1 MNTKKVAITVPVNI
15 LIIIDTISKSKGLS
29 RSKYIS
35 TVLKKNILDERAQLL
50 KGAYDKV
57 FSDASIQAEQ
67 LSTAQWFE
75 EAGKKGGQ
83 EW

>member
-1 MNTKKVAITVPVNI
+1 MNTQKVAITVPKNI

-35 TVLKKNILDERAQLL
+35 TVLKKNILDEKAQHL
-50 KGAYDKV
+50 KDTYDKV
-57 FSDASIQAEQ
+57 FSDDSIQAEQ
-67 LSTAQWFE
+67 LSTAKWFE
-75 EAGKKGGQ
+75 ETGKKGGQ

>member
-1 MNTKKVAITVPVNI
+1 MNTQKVAITVPKNI

-35 TVLKKNILDERAQLL
+35 TLLKKNILDEKAQNL
-50 KGAYDKV
+50 KDTYDKV
-57 FSDASIQAEQ
+57 FSDESIQAEQ
-67 LSTAQWFE
+67 LSTAKGFE

>member
-1 MNTKKVAITVPVNI
+1 MNTQKVAITVPKNI
-15 LIIIDTISKSKGLS
+15 LILIDTISKSKGLS

-35 TVLKKNILDERAQLL
+35 TMLKKTIMDEKAQHL
-50 KGAYDKV
+50 KDAYDKV
-57 FSDASIQAEQ
+57 FSDDLIQAEQ
-67 LSTAQWFE
+67 LSTAKWFE

>member
-1 MNTKKVAITVPVNI
+1 MNTQKVAITVPKNI
-15 LIIIDTISKSKGLS
+15 LIMIDSISKSKGLS

-35 TVLKKNILDERAQLL
+35 TVLKKNILDERAQHL
-50 KGAYDKV
+50 KDVYDKV
-57 FSDASIQAEQ
+57 FSDDSIQVEQ

-75 EAGKKGGQ
+75 EAGKKGWQ

>member
-1 MNTKKVAITVPVNI
+1 MNTQKVAITVPKNI
-15 LIIIDTISKSKGLS
+15 LILIDTISKSKGLS

-35 TVLKKNILDERAQLL
+35 TMLKKTIMDEKAQHL
-50 KGAYDKV
+50 KDAYDKV
-57 FSDASIQAEQ
+57 FSDNSIQAEQ
-67 LSTAQWFE
+67 LSTAKWFE